1 MKKKERCQLLEK
13 NIVLMEETSG
23 GVIEAGT
30 SEAIEAVEANSV
42 RIRRIMFHKAFLTLL
57 LYGICNSI
65 SLTILKRF
73 VKKFIILGPKSLA

>member
-23 GVIEAGT
+23 GVIKAGT

-42 RIRRIMFHKAFLTLL
+42 RIRRILFHKVFLTP
-57 LYGICNSI
+57 S
-65 SLTILKRF
+65 F
-73 VKKFIILGPKSLA
+73 VWNL

>member
-42 RIRRIMFHKAFLTLL
+42 RIRRILFHKVLLTFL

-65 SLTILKRF
+65 LL
-73 VKKFIILGPKSLA
+73 IIL

>member
-30 SEAIEAVEANSV
+30 SEAIKAVEANSV
-42 RIRRIMFHKAFLTLL
+42 RIRRIMFHKVFLALL

-65 SLTILKRF
+65 SL
-73 VKKFIILGPKSLA
+73 IIL

>member
-1 MKKKERCQLLEK
+1 
-13 NIVLMEETSG
+13 MEETSG

-42 RIRRIMFHKAFLTLL
+42 RIRRILFHKVLLTLI

-65 SLTILKRF
+65 SLIVF
-73 VKKFIILGPKSLA
+73 

>member
-42 RIRRIMFHKAFLTLL
+42 RIRRIMFHKVLLSLL

-65 SLTILKRF
+65 SL
-73 VKKFIILGPKSLA
+73 IIL

>member
-42 RIRRIMFHKAFLTLL
+42 RIRRILFHKVLLTLL

-65 SLTILKRF
+65 SL
-73 VKKFIILGPKSLA
+73 IIL

>member
-30 SEAIEAVEANSV
+30 SEAIKAVEANSV
-42 RIRRIMFHKAFLTLL
+42 RIRRILFHKVFLTLL
-57 LYGICNSI
+57 LYGICNSV
-65 SLTILKRF
+65 L
-73 VKKFIILGPKSLA
+73 IIII

>member
-42 RIRRIMFHKAFLTLL
+42 RIRRIMFHKVLLTLL

-65 SLTILKRF
+65 SL
-73 VKKFIILGPKSLA
+73 IIL

>member
-30 SEAIEAVEANSV
+30 SEAVEAVEANSV

-65 SLTILKRF
+65 SL
-73 VKKFIILGPKSLA
+73 IIL

>member
-1 MKKKERCQLLEK
+1 
-13 NIVLMEETSG
+13 MEETSG

-42 RIRRIMFHKAFLTLL
+42 RIRRILFHKVFLNLL

-65 SLTILKRF
+65 SLMNLK
-73 VKKFIILGPKSLA
+73 AC

>member
-1 MKKKERCQLLEK
+1 MRRS

-42 RIRRIMFHKAFLTLL
+42 RIRRILFHKVLLTLL
-57 LYGICNSI
+57 LYEICNSI
-65 SLTILKRF
+65 SLIILKRF
-73 VKKFIILGPKSLA
+73 VKKFMILGPKSLA